1 MELHQHDR
9 IQAALN
15 GSKNPN
21 FHSTSIALGE
31 HPGDMDLRVSRRR
44 KDVLIATTVNG
55 KQTQASVPEPLF
67 EALLAAVPL
76 IVNEPL
82 VL

>member
-1 MELHQHDR
+1 M
-9 IQAALN
+9 
-15 GSKNPN
+15 GK
-21 FHSTSIALGE
+21 

-44 KDVLIATTVNG
+44 TDVLIATTVNG

-76 IVNEPL
+76 IINEPL